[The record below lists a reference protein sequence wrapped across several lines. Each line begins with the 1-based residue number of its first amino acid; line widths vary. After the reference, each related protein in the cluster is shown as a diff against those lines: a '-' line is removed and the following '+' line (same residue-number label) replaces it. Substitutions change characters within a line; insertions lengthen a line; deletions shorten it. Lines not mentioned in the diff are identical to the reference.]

1 MRSGRV
7 DRRAP
12 FTLVPR
18 SSIGPRPLNHVS
30 IAHRTAQAVGWLTL
44 ARVSAKVT
52 DFCLLIVFGR
62 VLTPADFGL
71 VALAMTLIV
80 MLELIAD
87 LPVGQV
93 LVRMHEPRPAHYDTA
108 FTLSLIRA
116 AALGALYV
124 ALAWPFAWFYRD
136 ARLAPIICVLSLAPM
151 VRGLASPR
159 LAHYARVIDFRR
171 DICSDLSGKI
181 GSLLCAGS
189 LALLYP
195 SYWAIAIG
203 TLAYYIFYSATSY
216 ILAPYWPRLTLKY
229 VSEFYRFLGWTTA
242 AQFIAALLWQSD
254 KLVLGRF
261 VPSSGVGQ
269 FSMGSDLAALPARIM
284 IAPLALALLP
294 AFSIIKN
301 DLGRLRSSY
310 MKIVRTITA
319 IGIPCLVA
327 LCFVARPATSIML
340 GPNWAVAAF
349 GLQVLSISFIPS
361 MFVAGMSPLAL
372 ALDQTHLLFRR
383 NLYELFIKLPLI
395 ALGAFY
401 GGLVGLL
408 FATGLSAAVTGFM
421 SMSFVRLCIGL
432 PITAQLAAPWRTYL
446 SLLPM
451 CAVLIVTRE
460 WAAGSG
466 AAQFFGLATSLILAG
481 LAYFGTA
488 TALWATTGRIDG
500 FEDLVMTAAK
510 RLTRK
515 SRRAVA

>member
-1 MRSGRV
+1 M
-7 DRRAP
+7 
-12 FTLVPR
+12 
-18 SSIGPRPLNHVS
+18 NHVS
-30 IAHRTAQAVGWLTL
+30 VTHRTAKAVGWLTL
-44 ARVSAKVT
+44 ARVSAKVI

-93 LVRMHEPRPAHYDTA
+93 LIRLHEPRPEHYDTA

-116 AALGALYV
+116 AMLGVLYV
-124 ALAWPFAWFYRD
+124 ALAWPFAWFYGD

-151 VRGLASPR
+151 VRGLVSPR
-159 LAHYARVIDFRR
+159 LASYARVIDFRR
-171 DICSDLSGKI
+171 EFLSDLTGKI

-189 LALLYP
+189 LALLHP
-195 SYWAIAIG
+195 SYWAIIVG
-203 TLAYYIFYSATSY
+203 TLAYYFFFSATSY
-216 ILAPYWPRLTLKY
+216 ILAPYRPRLTLKY
-229 VSEFYRFLGWTTA
+229 VGEFYRFLGWTTA
-242 AQFIAALLWQSD
+242 AQFVGALLWQSD

-269 FSMGSDLAALPARIM
+269 FSMGSDLAALPGRIL
-284 IAPLALALLP
+284 IAPLAFALLP
-294 AFSIIKN
+294 AFSIIKT

-310 MKIVRTITA
+310 MKTVRTITA
-319 IGIPCLVA
+319 IGVPLLVA
-327 LCFVARPATSIML
+327 LCFVAKPATSIML

-361 MFVAGMSPLAL
+361 MFVAGMSPLAM

-383 NLYELFIKLPLI
+383 SLYELCIKLPLI

-401 GGLVGLL
+401 GGLEGLL
-408 FATGLSAAVTGFM
+408 FASGLSAAVTGFM
-421 SMSFVRLCIGL
+421 SMSFVRLSVGL
-432 PITAQLAAPWRTYL
+432 PIMSQLAAPWRTYL

-451 CAVLIVTRE
+451 CAVLIMTRE

-466 AAQFFGLATSLILAG
+466 AAQLFGLSTSLILAG
-481 LAYFGTA
+481 IAYFSTA
-488 TALWATTGRIDG
+488 ASLWATTGRIEG

-510 RLTRK
+510 RLTRR